1 MNLLFESL
9 KKIDHFC
16 SFVVLQTSSQTFLD
30 RPYVAISYPVTSL
43 VPCRNL
49 SSDLSAIKDLSK
61 ESLLEDLKSE
71 EEVDSNLSK

>member
-1 MNLLFESL
+1 LKAKFELFYNVYCFTNFISN
-9 KKIDHFC
+9 I
-16 SFVVLQTSSQTFLD
+16 SRQTG
-30 RPYVAISYPVTSL
+30 YVAISYPVTSL
-43 VPCRNL
+43 VTCRNL